1 MLLLAI
7 SFVDRFLLLAKKN
20 IGSLGYSIIFKQ
32 ARKCVARTRHVNIV
46 RWSYI
51 HRGGGK
57 ERKKKYKILGAESS
71 ASVDGGGGGNCWIRV
86 EGEEVEHTKLFF
98 FFFFFEMSP
107 LQNVKYKR
115 SSRAQSTQRPQFL
128 RESLVRPFFFHI
140 PVLHTRSFVILVIKR
155 MGKFL
160 ETGLSNDP
168 Q

>member
-1 MLLLAI
+1 MD
-7 SFVDRFLLLAKKN
+7 SSR
-20 IGSLGYSIIFKQ
+20 
-32 ARKCVARTRHVNIV
+32 
-46 RWSYI
+46 
-51 HRGGGK
+51 RGGG
-57 ERKKKYKILGAESS
+57 GAHE
-71 ASVDGGGGGNCWIRV
+71 
-86 EGEEVEHTKLFF
+86 TFF
-98 FFFFFEMSP
+98 LFFFFEMSP

-128 RESLVRPFFFHI
+128 RESLVRPFFSHI

>member
-1 MLLLAI
+1 MDLSDIRLFSNKRANAWHARVTLI
-7 SFVDRFLLLAKKN
+7 SFDGVTFTAGGEKREKKN
-20 IGSLGYSIIFKQ
+20 IKFS
-32 ARKCVARTRHVNIV
+32 ARKVARPWTGEEGGIV
-46 RWSYI
+46 GFESKGRRWST
-51 HRGGGK
+51 R
-57 ERKKKYKILGAESS
+57 
-71 ASVDGGGGGNCWIRV
+71 N
-86 EGEEVEHTKLFF
+86 FF

-128 RESLVRPFFFHI
+128 RESLVRPFFSHI

-168 Q
+168 

>member
-1 MLLLAI
+1 MLLVAI

-98 FFFFFEMSP
+98 FFFFR
-107 LQNVKYKR
+107 NVAATKR
-115 SSRAQSTQRPQFL
+115 EIQTFLESTIDTTTPIFTRIA
-128 RESLVRPFFFHI
+128 RTPFFFPISLCYTHA
-140 PVLHTRSFVILVIKR
+140 VSLFSLLNGWGNFSKL
-155 MGKFL
+155 
-160 ETGLSNDP
+160 D
-168 Q
+168 